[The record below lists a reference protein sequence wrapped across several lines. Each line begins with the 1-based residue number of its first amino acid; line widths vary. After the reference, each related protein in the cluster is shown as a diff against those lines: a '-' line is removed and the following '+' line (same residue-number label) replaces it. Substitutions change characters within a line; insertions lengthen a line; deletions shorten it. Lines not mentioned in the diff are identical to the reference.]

1 MAKVGIEPMT
11 NESPEA
17 FATFFREEL
26 QRWGKVARESGAR
39 AD

>member
-1 MAKVGIEPMT
+1 MT
-11 NESPEA
+11 HESPEA
-17 FATFFREEL
+17 FEAFLQEEL